1 MTVKTGGTLATTT
14 LSGQQWPGRYG
25 ATSISDADIASIA
38 VAILNDESYPNLVDG
53 AFSRMGLLYVPNR
66 GILKM
71 HDGDWAMYDPSGF
84 PYLIPRI
91 SMPTTLTRTGTTNT
105 TTTLTV
111 TVSALTAGWRVGTV
125 LTSADADIPTS
136 PPTTI
141 AAISSDGLTIT
152 LSAAATGSNA
162 GQTITAGNF
171 THS

>member
-14 LSGQQWPGRYG
+14 LSGQQWPGQYG

-38 VAILNDESYPNLVDG
+38 TAIFNDGDYPQPLVG